1 MRNIAKHKSF
11 LCFLLILSLVLP
23 LVPVTESKAFEHTGV
38 LVVKN
43 RGNAKNARE
52 WGGKSLDTS
61 IAEKL
66 IANATLVWSIENC
79 ASIDKKVKYNGVAAG
94 ATADNGTVKCY
105 YGDLTD
111 GTKVMYYAT
120 YLGDSLKHVFY
131 HEESD
136 FSARTLWTALD
147 GLSIGFWDTSNVGVG
162 FYTYAKSFHSNSYTI
177 NYSGLYAIMCG
188 EPSKSP
194 LLYVAMHGL
203 GLSEFNYSEFKYEEK
218 QVGQDIFELLIDQT
232 LLAKET
238 GKHDSITL
246 ANKDSELQVLYGSE
260 DITEKIKGSSKIN
273 FGDEEVS
280 LGFPKLAKAISENAT
295 TLSKYYAAS
304 QNQATDK
311 DLQSYATVY
320 DYYAARLAGFD
331 GSDNK
336 ANELNAFP
344 STPLGVPDGTKGLAE
359 EEKLRLKVFASIL
372 AKGGSNK
379 SSVKNFLTAE
389 YVDVTANNSNNT
401 TSTSGGDENAPDN
414 LLGGIVQGVGNLI
427 NGAVD
432 KAKDVYSKI
441 QQDRYNKLV
450 VPIKVLGANPEWQ
463 WQPSTPIGEISIADN
478 SSAHS
483 LADLVEQ
490 ANALYEGRYSEYS
503 AQANPTPELECTN
516 AYAVAIYYAAI
527 MYGAETTTGSVEGY
541 RQIHKMDYIESV
553 TVKKDDSVSVGNI
566 DFSYKKDDGTL
577 SYHGIPAMT
586 RINYIADTEDAR
598 NAYYNLNQLIMVIA
612 SFCNENEKQYQES
625 TSAWF
630 KTLKNIEDKAN
641 IANTEAISTLKK
653 NINLVRSA
661 INIKKTLD
669 YLGVDITWIPAVK
682 TVCDAGNALNDYD
695 SVVLDMN
702 VAYEANESEP
712 MNTFFNLSEGKF
724 SDDYLIGVALSATFR
739 PMSTN
744 MYDVQSVSFIEDS
757 DWVTRF
763 HYPWGFYR
771 KALYIDTDSNAAVN
785 HYIKNTAKGT
795 SQVATLGD
803 LLQPEKDVVLYV
815 DDRYYNVDKLA
826 AAYNIAYNKIQNTS
840 VEESEVKGTE
850 DVGVFDTINNWVED
864 AANMDVESI
873 VKTGGNTAYSKFAY
887 DHVAHIDEDGDK
899 DDSLISKINRL
910 PILNLDQIKY
920 QLTGYSDD
928 PTDDYAQQYSVA
940 QSFAVVSAIYRDP
953 TLYSIVSS
961 LTGKSPAVFV
971 SSPKLF
977 AMEGVSAEAFN
988 SIYNYAML
996 KNLKDILPLDYKSQ
1010 LDLTEPLYM
1019 DIYGNILTD
1028 SGLVVIPA
1036 MSNATLCSS
1045 DYTPATVG
1053 FLYLYNY
1060 GNYQIPSTANNCDF
1074 MLSDYFAADDNTHT
1088 YRLTNK
1094 IFDNVKLNLSAIQ
1107 LNDEGVIKM
1116 LYECAIDNCYTS
1128 GYIPFNKH
1136 VYWMTEVL
1144 RGAPLEFVDKDKEMI
1159 ITTTSY
1165 SKLGITI
1172 ANKLDE
1178 IVQSFYEGDTK
1189 LSILSLPNLA
1199 FMNGFEYVILYLF
1212 KIVFVALF
1220 LMLAYRLY
1228 TDAVSGTLGI
1238 KSVVSFIA
1246 SVVMFLFTCFAVPTL
1261 LDLSYYQVNK
1271 KLLQSESLQTV
1282 MLDAEKRAEGR
1293 EIGVTGVQS
1302 VENKSKLYLKVDD
1315 LSIPWYAILDDVLL
1329 NNTADTLDALYAEE
1343 FENSSLANLPRFT
1356 RQGQN
1361 LYIDV
1366 NAVMDNS
1373 VITFDPDE
1381 KTVLSIVNETP
1392 YESYITPYYAVLD
1405 VLIGKINSYNLANNI
1420 NSFEK
1425 KIMSGGQVKTVGIIT
1440 PYLTSNE
1447 FMSISQDPSGFR
1459 DIYGLDTTYYET
1471 SILDDEDHYAMESS
1485 YWYVDTGSIKSDVL
1499 EKDLSEIENEARNFV
1514 AEHRSLLNKISD
1526 ESFLEAMALD
1536 IACKHNS
1543 VFRIGNADTIEI
1555 FDVDATDIIR
1565 MSIAPM
1571 AKVTSQ
1577 CSKSF
1582 ARFVYDNGG
1591 TLGTVSTA
1599 FLLFTYI
1606 IGSILKP
1613 VCLCIMI
1620 VCLFM
1625 SVVIRRLI
1633 KKDNDSA
1640 MEGYLITM
1648 AVMCIANILFSLVFK
1663 VSMFLPD
1670 IGMGMAASALIQI
1683 ALQVLYCMALVGLTT
1698 IVVKDWKNAGY
1709 DTYLS
1714 VAYRLS
1720 ARVQNAVLHTERQVV
1735 NTGKQTINS
1744 ASTELNGR
1752 LNDFIDTFDED
1763 HPHGDWRQAFNNSN
1777 RNRKSNSHSYG
1788 SGNNFRDIQKMRE
1801 ANVSTNELLNAMKA
1815 NDEERRQ
1822 HAKRK

>member
-1 MRNIAKHKSF
+1 MRNITKHKSF

-23 LVPVTESKAFEHTGV
+23 LMSATKSKAFEHTGELKIKCV
-38 LVVKN
+38 HGRDDWSLEHYVVK
-43 RGNAKNARE
+43 GSFTENAKLYDQYYTDDN
-52 WGGKSLDTS
+52 
-61 IAEKL
+61 KL
-66 IANATLVWSIENC
+66 F
-79 ASIDKKVKYNGVAAG
+79 SIDGH
-94 ATADNGTVKCY
+94 
-105 YGDLTD
+105 
-111 GTKVMYYAT
+111 T
-120 YLGDSLKHVFY
+120 YS
-131 HEESD
+131 
-136 FSARTLWTALD
+136 RTT
-147 GLSIGFWDTSNVGVG
+147 
-162 FYTYAKSFHSNSYTI
+162 
-177 NYSGLYAIMCG
+177 
-188 EPSKSP
+188 
-194 LLYVAMHGL
+194 
-203 GLSEFNYSEFKYEEK
+203 FNYSANSIVQKNPS
-218 QVGQDIFELLIDQT
+218 GIDCYIVDCET
-232 LLAKET
+232 LYIYNST
-238 GKHDSITL
+238 
-246 ANKDSELQVLYGSE
+246 NKGGVWIIEDSENIEKVLYLMINGYPFGIDAGSGSSFYSNQQTCIVE
-260 DITEKIKGSSKIN
+260 RPKIANILGNSSATAVMKQLALSGLGMVDTSALATTTKNVGTDSFKLLTVPQTIQESEALRFAGVLLDADGKQNYKVTYDDIDITNLLSSGNVILYRDVNNKN
-273 FGDEEVS
+273 AVVS
-280 LGFPKLAKAISENAT
+280 KVSVGFPNLAKAITDNKDI
-295 TLSKYYAAS
+295 LSNYYAAS

-311 DLQSYATVY
+311 DLQSYATIY
-320 DYYAARLAGFD
+320 DYYAARLAGFN
-331 GSDNK
+331 GSDASK
-336 ANELNAFP
+336 AELNVFP
-344 STPLGVPDGTKGLAE
+344 ATPLGVSSGITDLTD

-372 AKGGSNK
+372 AKGGSNANAL
-379 SSVKNFLTAE
+379 SSKFL
-389 YVDVTANNSNNT
+389 
-401 TSTSGGDENAPDN
+401 
-414 LLGGIVQGVGNLI
+414 Q
-427 NGAVD
+427 NGAT
-432 KAKDVYSKI
+432 
-441 QQDRYNKLV
+441 
-450 VPIKVLGANPEWQ
+450 GEWQ
-463 WQPSTPIGEISIADN
+463 WNPSTPIGEISIADN

-503 AQANPTPELECTN
+503 AQASPTPELECTN

-625 TSAWF
+625 TSDWY
-630 KTLKNIEDKAN
+630 KTLENIEDKAN

-695 SVVLDMN
+695 DVVLDIN

-724 SDDYLIGVALSATFR
+724 SDDYLIGVALSSTFR

-795 SQVATLGD
+795 SRVATLGD

-850 DVGVFDTINNWVED
+850 DVGVLDTINNWVED

-1060 GNYQIPSTANNCDF
+1060 GNYQIPYTANNCDF

-1499 EKDLSEIENEARNFV
+1499 KKDLSEIENEARNFV

-1683 ALQVLYCMALVGLTT
+1683 ALQVLYCMALVGLTMV
-1698 IVVKDWKNAGY
+1698 VVKDWKNAGY

-1714 VAYRLS
+1714 AAYRLS
-1720 ARVQNAVLHTERQVV
+1720 ARVQNAVMHTERQVV
-1735 NTGKQTINS
+1735 NAGNQTINS
-1744 ASTELNGR
+1744 ASTELKGR

-1763 HPHGDWRQAFNNSN
+1763 HPHGDWRQAFNSSN

>member
-1 MRNIAKHKSF
+1 MRNITKHKSF

-23 LVPVTESKAFEHTGV
+23 LMPVTESKAFEHTGV

-79 ASIDKKVKYNGVAAG
+79 TSINKKVKYNGIAAG

-105 YGDLTD
+105 YGDFTD

-120 YLGDSLKHVFY
+120 YLGNSLKHVFY

-147 GLSIGFWDTSNVGVG
+147 GLSIGFWDTSNVRVG

-188 EPSKSP
+188 EPPKSP

-295 TLSKYYAAS
+295 TLSDYYAAN

-331 GSDNK
+331 GSDSAK
-336 ANELNAFP
+336 AELNAFP
-344 STPLGVPDGTKGLAE
+344 ASPDGMSDELTLTD

-372 AKGGSNK
+372 AKGGSNANVL
-379 SSVKNFLTAE
+379 SSKFLH
-389 YVDVTANNSNNT
+389 
-401 TSTSGGDENAPDN
+401 
-414 LLGGIVQGVGNLI
+414 
-427 NGAVD
+427 NGA
-432 KAKDVYSKI
+432 ST
-441 QQDRYNKLV
+441 
-450 VPIKVLGANPEWQ
+450 GWQ
-463 WQPSTPIGEISIADN
+463 WVPTASVGEISISDN

-483 LADLVEQ
+483 LADLVER

-503 AQANPTPELECTN
+503 AQANPTPDLECTN

-527 MYGAETTTGSVEGY
+527 MYGAEPTTGSVEGY
-541 RQIHKMDYIESV
+541 RQIHKMDYVESV

-566 DFSYKKDDGTL
+566 DFSYKREDGSL

-586 RINYIADTEDAR
+586 RINYIADSEDAH
-598 NAYYNLNQLIMVIA
+598 NAYYNLNQLIMIIA
-612 SFCNENEKQYQES
+612 SFCNENEKQYQEG
-625 TSAWF
+625 TSDWY
-630 KTLKNIEDKAN
+630 KTLKNVDDKAN

-695 SVVLDMN
+695 NVVLDMN

-724 SDDYLIGVALSATFR
+724 SDDYLIGIALSSTFR

-785 HYIKNTAKGT
+785 QYVKNTAKGT
-795 SQVATLGD
+795 SRIATLGD
-803 LLQPEKDVVLYV
+803 LLQPEKDIVLYI

-840 VEESEVKGTE
+840 VEESEVDGTE
-850 DVGVFDTINNWVED
+850 DVGIIDKINNLVED

-887 DHVAHIDEDGDK
+887 DHVAHINEDK
-899 DDSLISKINRL
+899 NDSLVSQVNQL
-910 PILNLDQIKY
+910 PILNIDQIKY
-920 QLTGYSDD
+920 QLMGYSDD
-928 PTDDYAQQYSVA
+928 PTDEYAQQYSVA
-940 QSFAVVSAIYRDP
+940 QSYAVVSAIYRDP
-953 TLYSIVSS
+953 TLYSIVSN

-1053 FLYLYNY
+1053 FLFLYNY
-1060 GNYQIPSTANNCDF
+1060 GNYQIPSTVNNCDF

-1329 NNTADTLDALYAEE
+1329 NNTADTLNALYAEE

-1425 KIMSGGQVKTVGIIT
+1425 KVMSGGQVKTVGIIT

-1459 DIYGLDTTYYET
+1459 DIYGLNTTYYET
-1471 SILDDEDHYAMESS
+1471 SILDDEDRYAMESS
-1485 YWYVDTGSIKSDVL
+1485 YWYVDTSSIKSDVL

-1648 AVMCIANILFSLVFK
+1648 AVICIANILFSLVFK

-1714 VAYRLS
+1714 AAYRLS
-1720 ARVQNAVLHTERQVV
+1720 ARVQNAVLHSERQVV

-1763 HPHGDWRQAFNNSN
+1763 HPHGDWRQTFNNNN
-1777 RNRKSNSHSYG
+1777 RSRKSSSRSSG
-1788 SGNNFRDIQKMRE
+1788 SDNNFRDIRKMRE
-1801 ANVSTNELLNAMKA
+1801 ANMSTNALLNAMKA

>member
-1 MRNIAKHKSF
+1 MRNITKHKSF
-11 LCFLLILSLVLP
+11 LCFILILSLVLP
-23 LVPVTESKAFEHTGV
+23 LVSVVESKAFEYADRTVKITGQTDVTVNLEEYDQSATEEWNTEYKWFNAAVKTKPNVWGVAYKQGMDCYLIDNKMLV
-38 LVVKN
+38 LSGGHYYKVVESETNIDMYRFLHAALNGDPIQFMLKK
-43 RGNAKNARE
+43 GNDYSDFLMTCQEYMIYMTNLGNMIESTEVSDYWRLAILYSLGLTNLDANKLKYKTLTLDDGQE
-52 WGGKSLDTS
+52 FKVLDTS
-61 IAEKL
+61 EDIV
-66 IANATLVWSIENC
+66 LVS
-79 ASIDKKVKYNGVAAG
+79 KVAA
-94 ATADNGTVKCY
+94 TN
-105 YGDLTD
+105 
-111 GTKVMYYAT
+111 
-120 YLGDSLKHVFY
+120 DSI
-131 HEESD
+131 
-136 FSARTLWTALD
+136 R
-147 GLSIGFWDTSNVGVG
+147 
-162 FYTYAKSFHSNSYTI
+162 
-177 NYSGLYAIMCG
+177 
-188 EPSKSP
+188 
-194 LLYVAMHGL
+194 
-203 GLSEFNYSEFKYEEK
+203 LSEVK
-218 QVGQDIFELLIDQT
+218 
-232 LLAKET
+232 
-238 GKHDSITL
+238 GKPAI
-246 ANKDSELQVLYGSE
+246 LYGST
-260 DITEKIKGSSKIN
+260 DITNTLHK
-273 FGDEEVS
+273 
-280 LGFPKLAKAISENAT
+280 KLHDITPIGCEDVISALDKNAT
-295 TLSKYYAAS
+295 TLSNYYAAS

-311 DLQSYATVY
+311 DLQSYATIY

-331 GSDNK
+331 GSDTSK
-336 ANELNAFP
+336 AELNVFP
-344 STPLGVPDGTKGLAE
+344 ATPLGVSSGVTDLTD

-372 AKGGSNK
+372 AKGGSNANTL
-379 SSVKNFLTAE
+379 SSKFL
-389 YVDVTANNSNNT
+389 
-401 TSTSGGDENAPDN
+401 
-414 LLGGIVQGVGNLI
+414 Q
-427 NGAVD
+427 NGAT
-432 KAKDVYSKI
+432 
-441 QQDRYNKLV
+441 
-450 VPIKVLGANPEWQ
+450 GEWQ
-463 WQPSTPIGEISIADN
+463 WNPSTPIGEISIADN

-503 AQANPTPELECTN
+503 AQASPTPELECTN

-625 TSAWF
+625 TSDWY
-630 KTLKNIEDKAN
+630 KTLENIEDKAN

-795 SQVATLGD
+795 SRVATLGD

-1714 VAYRLS
+1714 AAYRLS
-1720 ARVQNAVLHTERQVV
+1720 DRVQNAVLHTERQVV

-1744 ASTELNGR
+1744 ASTEFKGR

-1763 HPHGDWRQAFNNSN
+1763 RPHGDWRQAFNSSN

-1801 ANVSTNELLNAMKA
+1801 ANVSANELLNAMKT

>member
-1 MRNIAKHKSF
+1 MRDMTKRKSF

-23 LVPVTESKAFEHTGV
+23 LLPVIESKAVYTLGSSIEVGSSYTPIHVKDATSTPSEDSIIMSVADKKGNGIANLYYEKGKYYIRNLKNKDMPYYELTSFYSTETEKNEAKLMNTPESDIAYFIRQ
-38 LVVKN
+38 LVDGKCGWYIVKDGSTVSDVN
-43 RGNAKNARE
+43 TKKKYSFSFDTDGLIRWVEECTDPKVVTNILYYLLGFDDIKGDLSSDN
-52 WGGKSLDTS
+52 KSLMNIDDAYVKKTVGTGEYKLL
-61 IAEKL
+61 AEDYQISCSSTRSTYMLKTGL
-66 IANATLVWSIENC
+66 SKSD
-79 ASIDKKVKYNGVAAG
+79 SIDKLRLYFSVNGELIDVTDKIDAHWYTDVIATG
-94 ATADNGTVKCY
+94 AKDPLN
-105 YGDLTD
+105 
-111 GTKVMYYAT
+111 
-120 YLGDSLKHVFY
+120 DSLAKL
-131 HEESD
+131 E
-136 FSARTLWTALD
+136 LWV
-147 GLSIGFWDTSNVGVG
+147 SVINSN
-162 FYTYAKSFHSNSYTI
+162 A
-177 NYSGLYAIMCG
+177 
-188 EPSKSP
+188 
-194 LLYVAMHGL
+194 
-203 GLSEFNYSEFKYEEK
+203 
-218 QVGQDIFELLIDQT
+218 D
-232 LLAKET
+232 
-238 GKHDSITL
+238 
-246 ANKDSELQVLYGSE
+246 
-260 DITEKIKGSSKIN
+260 
-273 FGDEEVS
+273 
-280 LGFPKLAKAISENAT
+280 

-311 DLQSYATVY
+311 DLQSYATIY

-331 GSDNK
+331 GSDASK
-336 ANELNAFP
+336 AELNIFP
-344 STPLGVPDGTKGLAE
+344 ATPLGVSSGATDLTD

-372 AKGGSNK
+372 AKGGSNANAL
-379 SSVKNFLTAE
+379 SSKFL
-389 YVDVTANNSNNT
+389 
-401 TSTSGGDENAPDN
+401 
-414 LLGGIVQGVGNLI
+414 Q
-427 NGAVD
+427 NGATV
-432 KAKDVYSKI
+432 
-441 QQDRYNKLV
+441 
-450 VPIKVLGANPEWQ
+450 EWQ
-463 WQPSTPIGEISIADN
+463 WQPFTHIGEISIADN

-598 NAYYNLNQLIMVIA
+598 NAYYNLNQLIMIIA

-625 TSAWF
+625 TSDWY

-695 SVVLDMN
+695 DVVLDMN

-795 SQVATLGD
+795 SRVATLGD

-887 DHVAHIDEDGDK
+887 DHVAHIDEDEDK

-1425 KIMSGGQVKTVGIIT
+1425 KIMSGGQVKTVSIIT

-1471 SILDDEDHYAMESS
+1471 SILDDEDRYAMESS
-1485 YWYVDTGSIKSDVL
+1485 YWYVDTGSIKSDIL

-1599 FLLFTYI
+1599 FLLFTFI

-1714 VAYRLS
+1714 AASRLS
-1720 ARVQNAVLHTERQVV
+1720 ARVQNAVLH
-1735 NTGKQTINS
+1735 TGKQTINS

-1777 RNRKSNSHSYG
+1777 RSRKSSSRSSG
-1788 SGNNFRDIQKMRE
+1788 SDNNFRDIQKMRE
-1801 ANVSTNELLNAMKA
+1801 ANMSTNELLNAMKA